1 MTPELDQPDC
11 LVITLRYVINRLAV
25 SDENCYKMFITHL
38 AGLRVLLHSD
48 DVIMSRGRNARAVS
62 PADI

>member
-38 AGLRVLLHSD
+38 AGLRVL
-48 DVIMSRGRNARAVS
+48 M
-62 PADI
+62 